1 MPIILGKKIKEYLST
16 PAKIQDFLNKIPF
29 NFEDSGEE
37 TVQSPKKVLETNKA
51 HCMEGALL
59 GAYLLRR
66 IGYQPALIHMRAVK
80 HDFDHIIALFKEGK
94 YWGALSKTNHYC
106 LRYREP
112 IYKNVRELVMSYFH
126 EYFLNNTGEKT
137 LRSYSVPVVI
147 TKFKKGW
154 EVSETDLWY
163 IDRMLAN
170 AKHLEIVPKN
180 YLKKLRK
187 ADTIERKAG
196 GFVDFVPKNK
206 AKYTKIIGKIYQK

>member
-1 MPIILGKKIKEYLST
+1 MSIILGKKIRDNLST
-16 PAKIQDFLNKIPF
+16 PAKIQDFLNAIPF
-29 NFEDSGEE
+29 NFEDDGVE
-37 TVQSPKKVLETNKA
+37 TVKSPKKVLDTGSA

-59 GAYLLRR
+59 GAYLLAQR
-66 IGYQPALIHMRAVK
+66 GYKPLLIHMHAVE
-80 HDFDHIIALFKEGK
+80 HDFDHIVVLFKEGK
-94 YWGALSKTNHYC
+94 YFGALSKTNHYC

-112 IYKNVRELVMSYFH
+112 VYKNVRELLMSYFH

-137 LRSYSVPVVI
+137 LRSYSIPVPI
-147 TKFKKGW
+147 SKFKKGW
-154 EVSETDLWY
+154 EMSETDLWY

-187 ADTIERKAG
+187 AELIERKAG
-196 GFVDFVPKNK
+196 GFVDFMPKNK